1 MYKQNNEELAFSY
14 GVVVPNHV
22 HDCIPIRLQVTNPYW
37 DIARRA
43 LWSYEVMEMYVER
56 KQGKR
61 ESKSSDENMIDSYC
75 CFEQRQPLCMPS
87 PRYESIARC
96 NDCNAAVL
104 ARF

>member
-43 LWSYEVMEMYVER
+43 LWSYEVMEMYVARE
-56 KQGKR
+56 QVKR
-61 ESKSSDENMIDSYC
+61 REHDRLILLLRTETTTVYAFAPI
-75 CFEQRQPLCMPS
+75 
-87 PRYESIARC
+87 
-96 NDCNAAVL
+96 
-104 ARF
+104 